1 MIRVD
6 EADPVLRRLS
16 ALAPPAG
23 VLVQAPGSAHV
34 TLLYAPLR
42 GPNGAAE
49 LARRAAPA
57 AARVPPFRLRVAG
70 LGEFP
75 TEARTVAWLGVEDGA
90 GRLEELRAAL
100 CASDDDCLPY
110 RFVPHCTVAYGDNV
124 ARYDAFREKLVEGAA
139 GATFDVQVDELW
151 IAGFPAGGH
160 PARDLVYRLAVP
172 LDTASVA

>member
-6 EADPVLRRLS
+6 EADPLLRRLG

-42 GPNGAAE
+42 GIEGAAE

-57 AARVPPFRLRVAG
+57 AARVPPFRLRLGG

-75 TEARTVAWLGVEDGA
+75 TEARTVAWLGVEADE
-90 GRLEELRAAL
+90 RLQALRASL
-100 CASDDDCLPY
+100 CTTDDDCLPY
-110 RFVPHCTVAYGDNV
+110 SFVPHCTLVYGDNV
-124 ARYDAFREKLVEGAA
+124 PRYDAFRERLLA
-139 GATFDVQVDELW
+139 GAGEATLDVQVDELW

-160 PARDLVYRLAVP
+160 PARDLIYRLAVP